1 MSRTISRGDNLLLK
15 LPSGQTRTIKNLA
28 ADSSISL
35 GKFGKFN
42 TNELLNLPFGL
53 TFEILEDGKLAL
65 YDQTRLALEHNPM
78 MENLNSFETIKG
90 IANGISNVEDIEAT
104 NEMIKESDGAQ
115 KLTNQEIEEL
125 KKSGLSG
132 REIILRQIQQHSAF
146 ELKSEFSKAK
156 YIKRKEKK
164 FLKMFTCIDPT
175 IHNLSQYLFENHHFA
190 VRGLRPDTL
199 SQMLSLSNVRPGWK
213 GIVID
218 DIGGLLVAA
227 VLVRLGGQGRIFV
240 INNADSPPDL
250 HLLELFNMPQG
261 MLAPM
266 KALNWAQIEAE
277 WTTPEIQELLSLH
290 QDSPHP
296 VAPPLHPTT
305 TSSDILLDQ
314 PVPPSSTRPHKEPNN
329 KSKSRKKFER
339 VQELLAVR
347 QEFLRGEF
355 EGLIACSEYE
365 PESIVTKLLDKLSSS
380 STVVIYSS
388 HLRPLSDLQTLLKK
402 SSLSLPA
409 PASASPMVADANPK
423 PNELDRRMRASKT
436 EFIQITISEP
446 WLRAYQVLV
455 GRTHPEMNGTHHGGF
470 IFSAIK
476 VISSCS

>member
-53 TFEILEDGKLAL
+53 TFEILKDGKLAL

-199 SQMLSLSNVRPGWK
+199 SQML
-213 GIVID
+213 
-218 DIGGLLVAA
+218 
-227 VLVRLGGQGRIFV
+227 
-240 INNADSPPDL
+240 
-250 HLLELFNMPQG
+250 
-261 MLAPM
+261 
-266 KALNWAQIEAE
+266 
-277 WTTPEIQELLSLH
+277 
-290 QDSPHP
+290 
-296 VAPPLHPTT
+296 
-305 TSSDILLDQ
+305 
-314 PVPPSSTRPHKEPNN
+314 
-329 KSKSRKKFER
+329 
-339 VQELLAVR
+339 
-347 QEFLRGEF
+347 
-355 EGLIACSEYE
+355 
-365 PESIVTKLLDKLSSS
+365 
-380 STVVIYSS
+380 
-388 HLRPLSDLQTLLKK
+388 
-402 SSLSLPA
+402 
-409 PASASPMVADANPK
+409 
-423 PNELDRRMRASKT
+423 
-436 EFIQITISEP
+436 
-446 WLRAYQVLV
+446 
-455 GRTHPEMNGTHHGGF
+455 
-470 IFSAIK
+470 
-476 VISSCS
+476 